1 METMSPHTMANSPK
15 RELCEVEDV
24 LFNTLT
30 AANSMSP
37 YASASPESSAASV
50 GTQSATPEPTPEKK
64 PVKKRKSWG
73 QELPKPTTNLP
84 PRKRAKTEAEKEQRR
99 IERVLRNRAAA
110 QSSRERKRKEV
121 EALED
126 VKNDLASQ
134 NERLKADNAHLATIV
149 QQAQNQARQLQKEIQ
164 SLRAQL
170 EGNGIALKTEIT
182 NSPSLDLLLTPTSIT
197 NDSFSA
203 LSPSDISTPNPMDG
217 TLDPSHLS
225 TPSKSVDIDPF
236 NLTQH
241 TAVMLCPEDLPC
253 QLKTGHFSTEML
265 IVFHLLVNWIL
276 CLTASANTMGPIL
289 KMWNHLM
296 VSKQQTLDSETIIPL
311 ALNRLSLS
319 LTTRHTTAPRLDTL
333 CPTSALLIDATSSV
347 RKFKT
352 RNVGTGLA
360 NGRVDSVDRDGDGFP
375 ASICDNPEGYLGD
388 RREESECE
396 RWKGM
401 NGKEEDLMGI
411 LAGEMRKWSEVGIRV
426 SYNRLGLYLNNR
438 LWLLGQHDFHSGLDK

>member
-1 METMSPHTMANSPK
+1 MASTPK
-15 RELCEVEDV
+15 RELYDVEDV

-37 YASASPESSAASV
+37 YASASPESSAAST

-134 NERLKADNAHLATIV
+134 NERLKADNAHLAAIV
-149 QQAQNQARQLQKEIQ
+149 QQAQNQTRQLQKEIQ

-170 EGNGIALKTEIT
+170 EGNGIAPKIETS
-182 NSPSLDLLLTPTSIT
+182 SPSLDLLLTPTSIT
-197 NDSFSA
+197 HDNFSA

-217 TLDPSHLS
+217 TLDPSRLS

-253 QLKTGHFSTEML
+253 QLKTGHFSTEMP
-265 IVFHLLVNWIL
+265 IVFHLLMNWIL
-276 CLTASANTMGPIL
+276 CLTASASTMGPIL

-296 VSKQQTLDSETIIPL
+296 VSKQQTLDSETTIPL

-319 LTTRHTTAPRLDTL
+319 PTTRHTTVPRLDTL

-347 RKFKT
+347 REFRI
-352 RNVGTGLA
+352 RNLGTDLA
-360 NGRVDSVDRDGDGFP
+360 NGRVDSVDRDEDGFP
-375 ASICDNPEGYLGD
+375 ARVCDNLEGYLGHKKEVLELE
-388 RREESECE
+388 RRN
-396 RWKGM
+396 GM
-401 NGKEEDLMGI
+401 NGKEGDLMGI
-411 LAGEMRKWSEVGIRV
+411 LAGEMRRWSEGRLKISIKPPGIVLKQPGLVVGAA
-426 SYNRLGLYLNNR
+426 
-438 LWLLGQHDFHSGLDK
+438 

>member
-1 METMSPHTMANSPK
+1 MEMASTPK
-15 RELCEVEDV
+15 RELCDVEDV

-37 YASASPESSAASV
+37 YASSSPELSAAST

-134 NERLKADNAHLATIV
+134 NERLKTDNAHLAAIV
-149 QQAQNQARQLQKEIQ
+149 QQAQNQTRQLQKEIQ

-170 EGNGIALKTEIT
+170 EGNGIAPKTEIT
-182 NSPSLDLLLTPTSIT
+182 SSPSLDLLLTPTSIT
-197 NDSFSA
+197 HDNF
-203 LSPSDISTPNPMDG
+203 SPSGISTPNPMDG
-217 TLDPSHLS
+217 TLDPSRLS

-253 QLKTGHFSTEML
+253 QLKTGHFSTEMP
-265 IVFHLLVNWIL
+265 IVFHLLMNWIL
-276 CLTASANTMGPIL
+276 CLTASASTMGSIL
-289 KMWNHLM
+289 KMWSHPM
-296 VSKQQTLDSETIIPL
+296 VSRQQTLDSETTIPL

-319 LTTRHTTAPRLDTL
+319 PTTRHTTVPRLDTL

-347 RKFKT
+347 REFTT
-352 RNVGTGLA
+352 RNLGTDLA
-360 NGRVDSVDRDGDGFP
+360 NGQVDSVDRGEDGFP
-375 ASICDNPEGYLGD
+375 ARACDNIEGYLGHKKD
-388 RREESECE
+388 ILELERR
-396 RWKGM
+396 KGM

-411 LAGEMRKWSEVGIRV
+411 LAREMRKWSEVRLRV
-426 SYNRLGLYLNNR
+426 SIQPPGAVLKQPSLVVGAA
-438 LWLLGQHDFHSGLDK
+438 

>member
-1 METMSPHTMANSPK
+1 METVSAQTVLNTPK
-15 RELCEVEDV
+15 RELSEVEDE

-30 AANSMSP
+30 AAANSLSP
-37 YASASPESSAASV
+37 YASASPGSSSSST
-50 GTQSATPEPTPEKK
+50 TQSPSPEPTPEKK

-126 VKNDLASQ
+126 VKNDLAKN
-134 NERLKADNAHLATIV
+134 NEALKAENAHLKALVDQV
-149 QQAQNQARQLQKEIQ
+149 QNHQRQLREEIQ

-170 EGNGIALKTEIT
+170 EGNGIAPKTELT
-182 NSPSLDLLLTPTSIT
+182 SSPSIDLLLTPTSMT
-197 NDSFSA
+197 HDSFSA
-203 LSPSDISTPNPMDG
+203 VSPSEISTPHPMDG

-253 QLKTGHFSTEML
+253 QLKTGHFSTEMQ
-265 IVFHLLVNWIL
+265 IVFHSLMNWIL
-276 CLTASANTMGPIL
+276 CLTASATTMGPIL
-289 KMWNHLM
+289 RMWNHLM
-296 VSKQQTLDSETIIPL
+296 VSTQQTLDLETPTPL

-319 LTTRHTTAPRLDTL
+319 LTTRHSTVPRLDTL

-347 RKFKT
+347 REFKT
-352 RNVGTGLA
+352 GNFGTDLA
-360 NGRVDSVDRDGDGFP
+360 KGRVDSVDRDGCGFP
-375 ASICDNPEGYLGD
+375 ARVCDNLEGYLGD
-388 RREESECE
+388 GNGGSELGRR
-396 RWKGM
+396 KGT

-411 LAGEMRKWSEVGIRV
+411 LAGGLRKWSEGRIRV
-426 SYNRLGLYLNNR
+426 SIQPPRSVLKQPSLVVGTA
-438 LWLLGQHDFHSGLDK
+438 

>member
-1 METMSPHTMANSPK
+1 MEIMSSHTIANTPK
-15 RELCEVEDV
+15 RELCDVEDV
-24 LFNTLT
+24 LFSTLSV
-30 AANSMSP
+30 ANSMSP
-37 YASASPESSAASV
+37 YASASPDSSAAST

-134 NERLKADNAHLATIV
+134 NERLKADNAHLAAIV
-149 QQAQNQARQLQKEIQ
+149 QQAQNQSRQLQKEIQ

-170 EGNGIALKTEIT
+170 EGNGIAPKAEIT
-182 NSPSLDLLLTPTSIT
+182 TSPSLDLLLTPTSIT
-197 NDSFSA
+197 HDNFSA

-253 QLKTGHFSTEML
+253 QLKTGHFSTEMP

-276 CLTASANTMGPIL
+276 CLTASASTMGPIL

-296 VSKQQTLDSETIIPL
+296 VSKQQTLDSETAIPL

-319 LTTRHTTAPRLDTL
+319 QTTRHTTVLRLDTL

-347 RKFKT
+347 REFKT
-352 RNVGTGLA
+352 RNFGTDLA
-360 NGRVDSVDRDGDGFP
+360 NGRVDSVDRHGDGFP
-375 ASICDNPEGYLGD
+375 VIVCDKLEGHLGD
-388 RREESECE
+388 GKEASESE
-396 RWKGM
+396 RRKGK
-401 NGKEEDLMGI
+401 NGREEDLMGV
-411 LAGEMRKWSEVGIRV
+411 LTGEMRKWNEGRIRV
-426 SYNRLGLYLNNR
+426 SIQPPGTVLKQLSLVVGET
-438 LWLLGQHDFHSGLDK
+438 

>member
-1 METMSPHTMANSPK
+1 MASTPK
-15 RELCEVEDV
+15 RELCDVEDV

-37 YASASPESSAASV
+37 YASASPESSAAST

-134 NERLKADNAHLATIV
+134 NERLKADNAHLAAIV
-149 QQAQNQARQLQKEIQ
+149 QQAQNQTRQLQKEIQ

-170 EGNGIALKTEIT
+170 EGNGIAPKIETS
-182 NSPSLDLLLTPTSIT
+182 SPSLDLLLTPTSIT
-197 NDSFSA
+197 HDNFSA

-217 TLDPSHLS
+217 TLDPSRLS

-253 QLKTGHFSTEML
+253 QLKTGHFSTEMP
-265 IVFHLLVNWIL
+265 IVFHLLMNWIL
-276 CLTASANTMGPIL
+276 CLTASASTMGPIL

-296 VSKQQTLDSETIIPL
+296 VQTLDSETIIPL

-319 LTTRHTTAPRLDTL
+319 PTTRHTTVPRLDTL

-347 RKFKT
+347 REFRI
-352 RNVGTGLA
+352 RNLGTDLA
-360 NGRVDSVDRDGDGFP
+360 NGRVDSVDRDEDEFP
-375 ASICDNPEGYLGD
+375 ARVCDNREGYLGHKKEVLELE
-388 RREESECE
+388 RRN
-396 RWKGM
+396 GM
-401 NGKEEDLMGI
+401 NGKEGDLMGI
-411 LAGEMRKWSEVGIRV
+411 LAGGMRRWSEGGLRILIKPPGIV
-426 SYNRLGLYLNNR
+426 L
-438 LWLLGQHDFHSGLDK
+438 